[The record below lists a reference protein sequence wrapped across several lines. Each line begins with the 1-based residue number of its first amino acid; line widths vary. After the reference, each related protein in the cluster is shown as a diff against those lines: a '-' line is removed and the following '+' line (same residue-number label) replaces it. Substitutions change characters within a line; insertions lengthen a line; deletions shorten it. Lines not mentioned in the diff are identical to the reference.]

1 MKKRLSF
8 PVLAAWGSL
17 LVVLIFPAPAAFAQ
31 EQVQVQK
38 AKIFQDEYQMI
49 LESDLYCSIFVHQG
63 ERPPLRIIGSE
74 RQKEKG
80 LLSDAD
86 VFYVDKGRA
95 DGLEIGQMFLI
106 VGLAQDVAGF
116 GPLAKRKGRARVI
129 RLEEHQ
135 AAVRI
140 DKACGAV
147 EVGDYV
153 LPYEDKEG
161 VLGRDLGYGD
171 LDPAAGKRGKVI
183 YLETDFNITGAGHWA
198 IIDLGLDQGIRLGQ
212 QLTVFKRASPNL
224 PREAV
229 GNIIVIDLQ
238 KETATVKL
246 LSGRDAVEMG
256 DEVQTK
262 G

>member
-1 MKKRLSF
+1 MKKRPSF
-8 PVLAAWGSL
+8 PVLVACGSL
-17 LVVLIFPAPAAFAQ
+17 LAVLVFPAPAAFAQ
-31 EQVQVQK
+31 DQVQK
-38 AKIFQDEYQMI
+38 AKIFQDEYQM
-49 LESDLYCSIFVHQG
+49 LVESDLYCSIFVFEG

-74 RQKEKG
+74 RQKEKE

-86 VFYVDKGRA
+86 IFYVDKGRA
-95 DGLEIGQMFLI
+95 DGLEIGQMFLT
-106 VGLAQDVAGF
+106 VSLAQKIGGF

-135 AAVRI
+135 AVVRI

-153 LPYEDKEG
+153 IPYEDREG

-171 LDPAAGKRGKVI
+171 LDPAAGKHGKVI
-183 YLETDFNITGAGHWA
+183 YLETDFNIVGAGHYA
-198 IIDLGLDQGIRLGQ
+198 IVDLGLDQGIRLGQ
-212 QLTVFKRASPNL
+212 QLTVFKRAAPNL

-229 GNIIVIDLQ
+229 GNLVVIDLQ
-238 KETATVKL
+238 KQTATVKL
-246 LSGRDAVEMG
+246 LSSRDAVEMG

>member
-8 PVLAAWGSL
+8 PVLAACGSL
-17 LVVLIFPAPAAFAQ
+17 VAVLVFPAPAAFAQ
-31 EQVQVQK
+31 DQVQK

-49 LESDLYCSIFVHQG
+49 LESDLYCSIFVLEG
-63 ERPPLRIIGSE
+63 ERPPLRITGSE
-74 RQKEKG
+74 RQKEKA

-86 VFYVDKGRA
+86 IFYVDKGRA

-106 VGLAQDVAGF
+106 IGLAQDVGGY

-135 AAVRI
+135 ANVRI

-153 LPYEDKEG
+153 VPYEDKEG
-161 VLGRDLGYGD
+161 VLGRDQGYGE
-171 LDPAAGKRGKVI
+171 LDPAAGKHGKVV
-183 YLETDFNITGAGHWA
+183 YLETDFNIAGAGHWA
-198 IIDLGLDQGIRLGQ
+198 IIDLGLDQGLRLGQ
-212 QLTVFKRASPNL
+212 QLTVFKRAAPNL

-229 GNIIVIDLQ
+229 GGVVVIDMQ
-238 KETATVKL
+238 KRTATVKL

-256 DEVQTK
+256 DEVQTR

>member
-8 PVLAAWGSL
+8 PVLAACGSL
-17 LVVLIFPAPAAFAQ
+17 IALLVFPASSAFAQ
-31 EQVQVQK
+31 DQVQK
-38 AKIFQDEYQMI
+38 AKIYQDEYQMI
-49 LESDLYCSIFVHQG
+49 LETDLYCSIFVLDG

-74 RQKEKG
+74 REKEKG

-95 DGLEIGQMFLI
+95 DGLEIGQMFLT
-106 VGLAQDVAGF
+106 VGFAQNIGGF
-116 GPLAKRKGRARVI
+116 GPLGRRKGRVRVI

-135 AAVRI
+135 AAARI
-140 DKACGAV
+140 DKACAAI
-147 EVGDYV
+147 EVGDY
-153 LPYEDKEG
+153 LIPYEDKEG
-161 VLGRDLGYGD
+161 VLGRDQGYSD
-171 LDPAAGKRGKVI
+171 LDPAVGKHGKVL
-183 YLETDFNITGAGHWA
+183 YLETDFNIVGSGHWA
-198 IIDLGLDQGIRLGQ
+198 IVDLGLDQGIRLGQ
-212 QLTVFKRASPNL
+212 QLTIFKRAAPNL

-229 GNIIVIDLQ
+229 ANVVVVDLQ
-238 KETATVKL
+238 KRTATVKL